1 MDELCAL
8 TPAINALATQ
18 VSQDESTGL
27 SGFLPFAIIFI
38 IATFIGAVVRNWLSN
53 RD

>member
-27 SGFLPFAIIFI
+27 SGFLPFAGIFI
-38 IATFIGAVVRNWLSN
+38 VATIIGAVVRNWLSN